1 MHRAIKSQGVKSF
14 LRQEGPWLLI
24 AFIIA
29 DVFYKWGS
37 FALECVGFLLT
48 WYALSLLS
56 GLVSRILGG
65 QNSAL
70 ED

>member
-14 LRQEGPWLLI
+14 IRQEGPWLLI

-56 GLVSRILGG
+56 SLVARMLGG